1 MKKMEN
7 SLVLNVTRYIPKIF
21 SQKKRYFTE
30 NFFQKINGEAMD
42 CKMCGGKVEG
52 EIIRAVGFVFHPNC
66 FKCCICGINL
76 SNREVPFTTDED
88 NRIYCQNCYN
98 Q

>member
-7 SLVLNVTRYIPKIF
+7 SFVLNVTRYVPKKVF
-21 SQKKRYFTE
+21 QKKYFIE
-30 NFFQKINGEAMD
+30 DFFQKINGEAMD

-66 FKCCICGINL
+66 FKGCICGINL
-76 SNREVPFTTDED
+76 SNREIPFTTDED